1 MTGVRRVAGSRH
13 LIAGSCVAALAAAFA
28 ATEAAA
34 QRPVFSSGIDLVH
47 VGVTII
53 DDDGNL
59 VTDLTADDFEVLEDG
74 QTQEIRYFS
83 VGLESDADVI
93 PLHLGLLFDMSE
105 SMDRS
110 ERFQKTAAIRFLNTL
125 TYAADMTVVDFDSEV
140 RVGRYGQDDFG
151 RLIERIR
158 NRRPQGYTALY
169 DALGVYLDGAFEQD
183 GRKVLVLYTDGEDTR
198 SQLSARDA
206 HDLLRASDVTV
217 YAVGFQESL
226 RAEQRLRQRMLLRQ
240 LTEITGGYSY
250 FPNDV
255 DDPRRNLRPNRRR
268 TRRPLLARFRLDQC
282 APGRYMARAGSAVA
296 GSRSPRRY
304 ARCADPGAR
313 GLLRHLERG
322 RGRGPGRTGS
332 GRRALI
338 ARMPSTYDR
347 FTLVTD
353 FELRGDQERA
363 IAELIEGLDRGD
375 PHQVLL
381 GVTGSGKTFTM
392 AHVVAA
398 VNRPTLVMVHN
409 KTLAAQPVPGVQAL
423 LSR

>member
-105 SMDRS
+105 SMNRS

-255 DDPRRNLRPNRRR
+255 DD
-268 TRRPLLARFRLDQC
+268 LDEIYGRIV
-282 APGRYMARAGSAVA
+282 AELGGRYSLGFVSTNAHRDGTWRELEVRLRDPDRRDDTRDARIRVREGYFAIWSEAEGQAV
-296 GSRSPRRY
+296 P
-304 ARCADPGAR
+304 
-313 GLLRHLERG
+313 
-322 RGRGPGRTGS
+322 
-332 GRRALI
+332 
-338 ARMPSTYDR
+338 
-347 FTLVTD
+347 
-353 FELRGDQERA
+353 
-363 IAELIEGLDRGD
+363 DRGD
-375 PHQVLL
+375 
-381 GVTGSGKTFTM
+381 G
-392 AHVVAA
+392 
-398 VNRPTLVMVHN
+398 R
-409 KTLAAQPVPGVQAL
+409 
-423 LSR
+423 

>member
-158 NRRPQGYTALY
+158 NRRPRVTPRCTMRSASISTVRSSRMAVRCWCSIRTARTP
-169 DALGVYLDGAFEQD
+169 GASC
-183 GRKVLVLYTDGEDTR
+183 RRATR
-198 SQLSARDA
+198 TISCARPMSPCTPSA
-206 HDLLRASDVTV
+206 
-217 YAVGFQESL
+217 
-226 RAEQRLRQRMLLRQ
+226 
-240 LTEITGGYSY
+240 
-250 FPNDV
+250 
-255 DDPRRNLRPNRRR
+255 
-268 TRRPLLARFRLDQC
+268 
-282 APGRYMARAGSAVA
+282 
-296 GSRSPRRY
+296 SRSR
-304 ARCADPGAR
+304 
-313 GLLRHLERG
+313 
-322 RGRGPGRTGS
+322 
-332 GRRALI
+332 
-338 ARMPSTYDR
+338 
-347 FTLVTD
+347 
-353 FELRGDQERA
+353 
-363 IAELIEGLDRGD
+363 
-375 PHQVLL
+375 
-381 GVTGSGKTFTM
+381 
-392 AHVVAA
+392 
-398 VNRPTLVMVHN
+398 
-409 KTLAAQPVPGVQAL
+409 
-423 LSR
+423 